1 MRRIG
6 SRCGNVTNGAARW
19 RRAALVGLVALA
31 AAVLPGSGASL
42 PDGADA
48 VAGSVTVVLHGQG
61 RVTSSPAG
69 RIDCP
74 GTCSFTFTAPA
85 ELTLRAVPADGWATA
100 DLAFCGERSE
110 CTVTLNDFSYT
121 LHAYFRPRAL
131 LQLWPNGEGGV
142 AVAPPGTDHL
152 GEPTDGACTP
162 DNATVQSGCE
172 LYYLPGTSVT
182 ATAAAAPGRTFLG
195 WSPHGCPGTGRCV
208 LRLGDDATT
217 IVARFTPLDVR
228 VRLGGEGGS
237 VVSEPPGIA
246 CPPKCDAP
254 FPAGSAVTL
263 VARPD
268 PSAPFLS
275 WKFGCTPSASDPSR
289 CTLTATNW
297 PNWVGVALGRDDEI
311 GEPTTVSVLFDVAR
325 EGQGAVVGRE
335 IDCGSTCEHLYRFG
349 TQEELRARPAAGW
362 RFTQW
367 RGACARASA
376 CVLHVGPVTSVG
388 AVFTEN
394 LVPKLLRVGTS
405 GRRGERSVAVRVSV
419 RHAAQL
425 RLRLRRDGSSR
436 VLADRRFPLR
446 GGTSTVALR
455 VPARAA
461 PGRYRLS
468 IAISDGRGG
477 GRTYTRALRL
487 GR

>member
-1 MRRIG
+1 MPRSRSQQWPRRCWPL
-6 SRCGNVTNGAARW
+6 RRW
-19 RRAALVGLVALA
+19 
-31 AAVLPGSGASL
+31 
-42 PDGADA
+42 PDGAPA
-48 VAGSVTVVLHGQG
+48 GRPGGATATAGSVTVVVHGQG

-69 RIDCP
+69 TIDCP

-100 DLAFCGERSE
+100 GLAFCGERSE
-110 CTVTLNDFSYT
+110 CTVTLNDFPYT

-131 LQLWPNGEGGV
+131 LQLWPNGEGAV
-142 AVAPPGTDHL
+142 AVSPPGTDIL
-152 GEPTDGACTP
+152 GEPTTGTCTRE
-162 DNATVQSGCE
+162 NATVQSGCE
-172 LYYLPGTSVT
+172 LYYLPGSSVT
-182 ATAAAAPGRTFLG
+182 ATATAASGRTFLG
-195 WSPHGCPGTGRCV
+195 WSAHGCPGAGQCV
-208 LRLGDDATT
+208 LRLADDATT
-217 IVARFTPLDVR
+217 LVARFTPLDVR
-228 VRLGGEGGS
+228 VRLGGDGTGS
-237 VVSEPPGIA
+237 VVSEPAGIA
-246 CPPKCDAP
+246 CPPTCDAP
-254 FPAGSAVTL
+254 FAAGSSVTL

-268 PSAPFLS
+268 PAAPFLS
-275 WKFGCTPSASDPSR
+275 WKFGCMPSPTDPNR

-335 IDCGSTCEHLYRFG
+335 LDCGSRCENVYRFG

-394 LVPKLLRVGTS
+394 LVPRLLRVRATGRAL
-405 GRRGERSVAVRVSV
+405 GRRIAVRVSV

-425 RLRLRRDGSSR
+425 RLRLRRDGSKR
-436 VLADRRFPLR
+436 VLVDRRYALR
-446 GGTSTVALR
+446 GGASTVALA

-461 PGRYRLS
+461 AGRYRLT
-468 IAISDGRGG
+468 IAVSDGRGG
-477 GRTYTRALRL
+477 GRTYTRVLRL
-487 GR
+487 GS